1 MSDMR
6 EVETGEYAPRS
17 VGGLEALRLLE
28 SRRDTLLERAER
40 LSAER
45 RLLVCLENCRS
56 LGESLEAAES
66 RSRVLESRV
75 EELERVT
82 GEIFASRR
90 WRLWNLLR
98 YGRRGMRSE

>member
-1 MSDMR
+1 MSDMH
-6 EVETGEYAPRS
+6 EMETGDYAPRS
-17 VGGLEALRLLE
+17 FPDLETFRLLE
-28 SRRDTLLERAER
+28 SRRDALLERAER

-66 RSRVLESRV
+66 RSRALESRV

-82 GEIFASRR
+82 SEIFASRR

-98 YGRRGMRSE
+98 YGRRAMRSE